1 MAYMRMV
8 YQRAG
13 GETPKGGAFSFVAS
27 TPGTARD
34 GIDLAPL
41 PWKIDNYRNNPVVTW
56 CHDFGGDRLP
66 IGRGLPSFDG
76 ADNARGAGGQTMLA
90 DIIFDEEHDA
100 FAADIAGKY
109 RRGILHAIS
118 VSWDDVDEDN
128 IPVRVSG
135 KKAVAHELLEIAA
148 VPVPGDPR
156 ALHITQRSALA
167 SLGRQ
172 LIDAV
177 DDVTPVA
184 VTVTGGTTANDVTPP
199 AAGDADAGN
208 DSTDDD
214 EPAQGRAWVDVA
226 AEMVAVF
233 APDCPDDDRARR
245 RRYNTLTARYRT
257 LGRTP
262 PEYLTAA
269 EVDALGPDEWR
280 GLWLEDELSGSRV
293 GAVLNARNTEL
304 LVGARDALDT
314 VIKSAQATG
323 KDEGRSA
330 GGASRREL
338 DPELVAALDAIAA
351 TLDKI
356 AAAVAPDDEPAD
368 DEGEPVAEGE
378 MTAGGGDGRSGA
390 GNDDDNFMAALVA
403 ELDQLAASGGASKE

>member
-1 MAYMRMV
+1 MQYMRLI
-8 YQRAG
+8 RADDAPDTG
-13 GETPKGGAFSFVAS
+13 PLIFTAS
-27 TPGTARD
+27 RPGKQRD
-34 GIDLAPL
+34 GLDLASL
-41 PWKIDNYRNNPVVTW
+41 PWRVDNYRANPIVTW
-56 CHDFGGDRLP
+56 AHDFAGNRLP
-66 IGRGLPSFDG
+66 VGR
-76 ADNARGAGGQTMLA
+76 ADVEVIDAKGGQGIRAAITFDTA
-90 DIIFDEEHDA
+90 DP
-100 FAADIAGKY
+100 FAAEIDRKY
-109 RRGILHAIS
+109 RDGFLHTVS
-118 VSWDDVDEDN
+118 VSWDDVDDSG
-128 IPVRVSG
+128 IPTRSG
-135 KKAVAHELLEIAA
+135 GGKPTGHDLLEIAA
-148 VPVPGDPR
+148 VPVPGDPGALIER
-156 ALHITQRSALA
+156 ARTILAALT
-167 SLGRQ
+167 
-172 LIDAV
+172 DA
-177 DDVTPVA
+177 
-184 VTVTGGTTANDVTPP
+184 TTTTDDVTPP
-199 AAGDADAGN
+199 AAGDADAGD

-323 KDEGRSA
+323 KDEGRGA
-330 GGASRREL
+330 GSTSGAGRREL
-338 DPELVAALDAIAA
+338 DPELAAALDAIAA

-368 DEGEPVAEGE
+368 DEGEPVVEGE
-378 MTAGGGDGRSGA
+378 MGAGGGDGRSGD
-390 GNDDDNFMAALVA
+390 GDDDDNERAAL
-403 ELDQLAASGGASKE
+403 LAAVRTKMKGTTNG

>member
-1 MAYMRMV
+1 MQYMRLI
-8 YQRAG
+8 RADDAPDTG
-13 GETPKGGAFSFVAS
+13 PLIFTAS
-27 TPGTARD
+27 RPGKQRD
-34 GIDLAPL
+34 GLDLASL
-41 PWKIDNYRNNPVVTW
+41 PWRVDNYRANPIVTW
-56 CHDFGGDRLP
+56 AHDFAGNRLP
-66 IGRGLPSFDG
+66 VGR
-76 ADNARGAGGQTMLA
+76 ADVDIIDAKGGQGIRAAITFDTA
-90 DIIFDEEHDA
+90 DP
-100 FAADIAGKY
+100 FAAEIDRKY
-109 RRGILHAIS
+109 RDGFLHTVS
-118 VSWDDVDEDN
+118 VSWDDVDDSG
-128 IPVRVSG
+128 IPTRSG
-135 KKAVAHELLEIAA
+135 GGKPTGHDLLEIAA
-148 VPVPGDPR
+148 VPVPGDPGALIER
-156 ALHITQRSALA
+156 ARTILAALTDATITT
-167 SLGRQ
+167 
-172 LIDAV
+172 
-177 DDVTPVA
+177 DDVFPVA

-233 APDCPDDDRARR
+233 APDCPDNDRARR

-378 MTAGGGDGRSGA
+378 MGAGGGDGRSGA

>member
-1 MAYMRMV
+1 MQYMRLI
-8 YQRAG
+8 RADDAPDTG
-13 GETPKGGAFSFVAS
+13 PLIFTAS
-27 TPGTARD
+27 RPGKQRD
-34 GIDLAPL
+34 GLDLASL
-41 PWKIDNYRNNPVVTW
+41 PWRVDNYRANPIVTW
-56 CHDFGGDRLP
+56 AHDFAGNRLP
-66 IGRGLPSFDG
+66 VGR
-76 ADNARGAGGQTMLA
+76 ADVDIIDAKGGQGIRAAITFDTA
-90 DIIFDEEHDA
+90 DP
-100 FAADIAGKY
+100 FAAEIDRKY
-109 RRGILHAIS
+109 RDGFLHTVS
-118 VSWDDVDEDN
+118 VSWDDVDDSG
-128 IPVRVSG
+128 IPTRSG
-135 KKAVAHELLEIAA
+135 GGKPTGHDLLEIAA
-148 VPVPGDPR
+148 VPVPGDPGALIER
-156 ALHITQRSALA
+156 ARTILAALTDATITT
-167 SLGRQ
+167 
-172 LIDAV
+172 
-177 DDVTPVA
+177 DDVFPVA

-199 AAGDADAGN
+199 ASAVAAAGN

-233 APDCPDDDRARR
+233 APDCPDNDRARR

-323 KDEGRSA
+323 KDEGRAASTSGA
-330 GGASRREL
+330 GRREL

-356 AAAVAPDDEPAD
+356 AAAVAPDDEAD
-368 DEGEPVAEGE
+368 AEAEDADAMPEGE
-378 MTAGGGDGRSGA
+378 MVAEGGDGRSGD